1 MSSTA
6 ADVLV
11 DTNVFVYTY
20 ATAEPEKR
28 ARALE
33 ALDRLV
39 LHARGKIST
48 QVLGEVFRVV
58 TAKLRPPRGA
68 DDALEDI
75 TTLARA
81 WPVLPVTPLI
91 VLDAARGVRDHSLSY
106 FDAQLWATARLNQIP
121 VVLTE
126 DFAHGRL
133 LEGVQFLNPFSA
145 SFDLAAL
152 D

>member
-20 ATAEPEKR
+20 ATAESEKR

-39 LHARGKIST
+39 LHARGKTST
-48 QVLGEVFRVV
+48 QVLGELFRVV
-58 TAKLRPPRGA
+58 TAKLRPPRSA
-68 DDALEDI
+68 ADALADI

-81 WPVLPVTPLI
+81 WPVLAVTPLV

-121 VVLTE
+121 LVLSE
-126 DFAHGRL
+126 DFTHGRT
-133 LEGVQFLNPFSA
+133 LEGVRFLNPFEA
-145 SFDLAAL
+145 AFDVAAL

>member
-1 MSSTA
+1 MSSTT

-48 QVLGEVFRVV
+48 QVLGELFRIV
-58 TAKLRPPRGA
+58 TTKLRPPRGA

-91 VLDAARGVRDHSLSY
+91 VLDAARGVRDHGLSY

-126 DFAHGRL
+126 DFAQGRL

-152 D
+152 G

>member
-11 DTNVFVYTY
+11 DPNVFVYTY

-28 ARALE
+28 VRALE

-48 QVLGEVFRVV
+48 QVLGELFRVV
-58 TAKLRPPRGA
+58 TAKLRPPRDA

>member
-48 QVLGEVFRVV
+48 QVLGELFRVV